1 MRRHS
6 RKGAHKY
13 LFPAYLGNFYNAAL
27 FATRGRNKRGDIT
40 VRKRICFWII
50 VYFLSFSV
58 PFTIVTAEEQAFRD
72 ELETHRSGPEVSYKK
87 YRQDLEKILNPRV
100 WDADLRWVLFP
111 IAAVALGAMVI
122 FFLRQIR
129 MNLVSEAHDEVT
141 EAALARVETEK
152 AALAHAETAEAASDF
167 RSALRYLYLSAI
179 LHLQER
185 GVLPYDKSLT
195 NREYLHQ
202 AQQNDVDLH
211 AALGPAIAVF
221 DEVWYG
227 YKSCDAETVA
237 NYRSLLQKVYA
248 RN

>member
-1 MRRHS
+1 MRE
-6 RKGAHKY
+6 
-13 LFPAYLGNFYNAAL
+13 
-27 FATRGRNKRGDIT
+27 
-40 VRKRICFWII
+40 RICFWII
-50 VYFLSFSV
+50 VCFLSFSV
-58 PFTIVTAEEQAFRD
+58 LFTITAEEQVFRD
-72 ELETHRSGPEVSYKK
+72 ELETHRSGTEVSYKK

-100 WDADLRWVLFP
+100 WDANFQFILFP
-111 IAAVALGAMVI
+111 LAAAALGAIVF

-129 MNLVSEAHDEVT
+129 MNLISEAQDEGT
-141 EAALARVETEK
+141 ETALERVETEK

-167 RSALRYLYLSAI
+167 RGALRYLYLSAI

-195 NREYLHQ
+195 NREYLHE
-202 AQQNDVDLH
+202 AQNDVDLY
-211 AALGPAIAVF
+211 AALGPAITVF

-227 YKSCDAETVA
+227 YKPCDAETVA